1 MDFRD
6 ERRGVLCRE
15 SLHPC
20 QSLDEYRG
28 HLGSRNVPRDK
39 NEGAHSGFQ
48 ECRSFN
54 QPMLDMTILSQD
66 SPSILANFWEPVLI
80 ARILGKE
87 VIVDS
92 HIRARGT
99 KGIGYYF
106 FS

>member
-1 MDFRD
+1 
-6 ERRGVLCRE
+6 
-15 SLHPC
+15 
-20 QSLDEYRG
+20 
-28 HLGSRNVPRDK
+28 
-39 NEGAHSGFQ
+39 
-48 ECRSFN
+48 
-54 QPMLDMTILSQD
+54 MTVLSQD

-87 VIVDS
+87 VIVYS